1 MYRGRGEGGGQPVK
15 EIFLKN
21 TNFLTPS
28 LREVLLWEKG
38 CDVKVVHFA
47 MNYIF
52 QQFYPRYPGR
62 QPPKKIGFDSFVKGN
77 GIGFPLDW
85 SFMAPNK
92 MNISKEPGDK
102 RFQHQA

>member
-1 MYRGRGEGGGQPVK
+1 MAKTVK
-15 EIFLKN
+15 YPF
-21 TNFLTPS
+21 
-28 LREVLLWEKG
+28 LWEKG
-38 CDVKVVHFA
+38 SDVNVVHFA
-47 MNYIF
+47 MNRIF
-52 QQFYPRYPGR
+52 QQFYPKYPGR

-85 SFMAPNK
+85 SFMALNK